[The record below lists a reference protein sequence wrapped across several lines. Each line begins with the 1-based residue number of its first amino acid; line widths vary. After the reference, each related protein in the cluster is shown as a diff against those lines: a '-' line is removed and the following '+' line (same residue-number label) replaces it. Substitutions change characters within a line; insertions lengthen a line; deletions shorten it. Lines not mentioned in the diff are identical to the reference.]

1 MYNYTYNNT
10 TLYFPNTAAE
20 IYVRKFV
27 HVDNVKSLDNKLCN
41 DLSLERQVNFVSVKV
56 MLPETIRNDDFNRNT
71 ALQHCFEWLQH
82 CCFSLKIVVVN
93 RPV

>member
-10 TLYFPNTAAE
+10 TLYFPHTAAE

-27 HVDNVKSLDNKLCN
+27 HVDNVKSLDNKLFN

-56 MLPETIRNDDFNRNT
+56 MLPWTIRNDDFNRTT
-71 ALQHCFEWLQH
+71 ALQHC
-82 CCFSLKIVVVN
+82 CDIVLNGYNIAVF
-93 RPV
+93 R

>member
-27 HVDNVKSLDNKLCN
+27 HVDNIKSLDSKLFN
-41 DLSLERQVNFVSVKV
+41 DLSLGRQVNFVSVKV
-56 MLPETIRNDDFNRNT
+56 LLPGTIRNDDFNRNT
-71 ALQHCFEWLQH
+71 ALQHC
-82 CCFSLKIVVVN
+82 CDIVLNGYNIAVF
-93 RPV
+93 R

>member
-27 HVDNVKSLDNKLCN
+27 LVDNVKSLDNKSFN
-41 DLSLERQVNFVSVKV
+41 DSSLGRQVNFVSVKV
-56 MLPETIRNDDFNRNT
+56 IYPGRFAMTI
-71 ALQHCFEWLQH
+71 L
-82 CCFSLKIVVVN
+82 IVTQRFDIVLNCYNIAVF
-93 RPV
+93 R

>member
-27 HVDNVKSLDNKLCN
+27 HVENVKSLDNKLFN
-41 DLSLERQVNFVSVKV
+41 DLSLGRQVNFVSVKV
-56 MLPETIRNDDFNRNT
+56 MLPGTIRNDDFNRTT
-71 ALQHCFEWLQH
+71 ALQHC
-82 CCFSLKIVVVN
+82 CYIVLNGYNIAVF
-93 RPV
+93 R